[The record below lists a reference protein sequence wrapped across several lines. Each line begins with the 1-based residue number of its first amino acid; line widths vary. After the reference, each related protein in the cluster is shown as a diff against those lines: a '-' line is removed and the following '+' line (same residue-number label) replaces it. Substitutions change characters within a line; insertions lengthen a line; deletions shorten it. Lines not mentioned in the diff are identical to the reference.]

1 MGKGFKKAI
10 SAARRT
16 VRANERS
23 GGMCGPGN
31 GAAQDELQSKGLNDF
46 SSTLGTLDSMKSV
59 AGIEAGSKFL
69 GPAGAAVSAANTM
82 VNYEPHAT
90 GEKTAAAEKA
100 TQVSADLAWSL
111 GAGPAGAVDALTGGG
126 TSGAFKQGTSLPFA
140 AGDDIKNGKTTALN
154 SWSESNGEGK
164 SGLYMKHAD
173 DLGEAISDGDGW
185 DIASEAFDLTL
196 PGMTYHQGVAAY
208 DTAVGTYDTASDYI
222 FGEDGGIAAAA
233 AAAAREVN
241 GCN

>member
-90 GEKTAAAEKA
+90 GEKSTGM
-100 TQVSADLAWSL
+100 
-111 GAGPAGAVDALTGGG
+111 GAPPPEGINIAPRLR
-126 TSGAFKQGTSLPFA
+126 TSTVKVVPPSCM
-140 AGDDIKNGKTTALN
+140 TT
-154 SWSESNGEGK
+154 
-164 SGLYMKHAD
+164 
-173 DLGEAISDGDGW
+173 
-185 DIASEAFDLTL
+185 T
-196 PGMTYHQGVAAY
+196 
-208 DTAVGTYDTASDYI
+208 
-222 FGEDGGIAAAA
+222 
-233 AAAAREVN
+233 
-241 GCN
+241 